1 MGRLRAATLLLAVL
15 AVGLLLSACGSNS
28 NGELLPGTTA
38 DQINANLDLV
48 RESNENGDCEK
59 AELTVAEVSDEIDE
73 LTKVNKKL
81 KAALAQGAEKLSEV
95 VYHCGDAEREA
106 EEKQAEAAEAKEQ
119 EQLEGQE
126 EEQAEEE
133 ELEEEQQQEEEQEE
147 KAKEKAE
154 KEAEQPEPPTGGEE
168 SGPKGKAKG
177 LEKQEEEIV
186 EPESGEIE
194 VTPPGNGGSAGGI
207 GPGASVEGEG

>member
-1 MGRLRAATLLLAVL
+1 MGRLRATTLLLVAL
-15 AVGLLLSACGSNS
+15 AAGLLLAACGSNS
-28 NGELLPGTTA
+28 KGELLPGTTA

-48 RESNENGDCEK
+48 RESNEEGNCEK
-59 AELTVAEVSDEIDE
+59 AEVAVAEVSDEVDE

-81 KAALAQGAEKLSEV
+81 KAALSQGAEKLSEV
-95 VYHCGDAEREA
+95 VSHCGQAEREA
-106 EEKQAEAAEAKEQ
+106 EEKKAEEAEAKEQ
-119 EQLEGQE
+119 EQLEAQE

-133 ELEEEQQQEEEQEE
+133 EREEEAQQEEEAEE

-168 SGPKGKAKG
+168 SKGKGKEG
-177 LEKQEEEIV
+177 QEETV
-186 EPESGEIE
+186 EPPTSEEE